1 MRFLLAAP
9 LLLILAAC
17 TTAQTPA
24 PNTAVPP
31 PPGLGVADATGGASG
46 CAAALAN
53 FQKVVD
59 ADNSTG
65 NVNASVYARINKDLA
80 PARAECQAGRDA
92 QARSALASVRARY
105 GYP

>member
-1 MRFLLAAP
+1 MRPALAFPAFLV
-9 LLLILAAC
+9 LAAC

-24 PNTAVPP
+24 PGTVVPP
-31 PPGLGVADATGGASG
+31 PGIGVADATGGAGG
-46 CAAALAN
+46 CAVALAN

-65 NVNASVYARINKDLA
+65 NVNASVYARINTDLA
-80 PARAECQAGRDA
+80 PARTECQAGRDA